1 MRDLLHDEI
10 DEIEALAQKA
20 RQATIEI
27 VERELPAALERTGNI
42 TAAMVEVAQIVEARM
57 ADLTTEAFETGV
69 NFSQKRNEV
78 E

>member
-1 MRDLLHDEI
+1 
-10 DEIEALAQKA
+10 
-20 RQATIEI
+20 
-27 VERELPAALERTGNI
+27 LPAALERTGNI